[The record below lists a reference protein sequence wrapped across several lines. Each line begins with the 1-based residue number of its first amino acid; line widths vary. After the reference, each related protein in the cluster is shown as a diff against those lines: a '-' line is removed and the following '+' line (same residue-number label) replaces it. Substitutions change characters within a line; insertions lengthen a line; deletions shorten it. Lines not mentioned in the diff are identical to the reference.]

1 MNKLKLKNIG
11 LILIILAFHI
21 TAQSSDEQKFNEAVK
36 LFKDRKYQTSLTNFK
51 VISDKENPN
60 QTAAKFFVVKS
71 LIELKKYYEAEKA
84 AIEFLEKF
92 SSSKYADEVNILL
105 IKSFLEQKKY
115 KSAFRQSIDLLKSS
129 SSTSYKIDA
138 KSIAQ
143 KIAGNYLSSYD
154 LKEFSDKE
162 NDKKIKAFLL
172 YTLAELYSLE
182 GQSDKGIKILEE
194 IVNEYP
200 HTDEYFLAR
209 NLLSSNQ
216 NQQVKDEIIVGVI
229 LPLTDKDGKRNIAAE
244 EMLEGIKYA
253 FHEINF
259 NRDNKIGLLIRDS
272 KRNEEEI
279 RDIVQEFDSDKRV
292 KAVIGPVYS
301 DESEIVVSS
310 LSQTDLVFISPTAT
324 DEDLTENN
332 DQFYQANPPFTVR
345 GKVFAQYIFLKE
357 GNKNF
362 AILNSLEGYSP
373 ILAKSFA
380 DEFQRLGGNILSKE
394 TYRSKSV
401 DLSKQISNLS
411 QYLGELDGIYIPLS
425 DKADA
430 EIIISEMLKQN
441 FIVPVYGNQDWLNA
455 KGLETSSTISN
466 SLKITSDYFID
477 FTDKS
482 FTEFNQNFLNTIDK
496 EITRNVLYGYD
507 AAKYLVT
514 VLRAIQPTRNTVKL
528 KIDSGLKSN
537 GYHNNISFS
546 KKKRNLYLNILSYSD
561 GKFQLIEKYRGT
573 E

>member
-1 MNKLKLKNIG
+1 MNKLNLKTIG
-11 LILIILAFHI
+11 LILLILAFHI
-21 TAQSSDEQKFNEAVK
+21 AAQSSDEQKFNEAVK
-36 LFKDRKYQTSLTNFK
+36 LFKDRKYQTALTNFR

-71 LIELKKYYEAEKA
+71 LLELKKYSEAEKE

-129 SSTSYKIDA
+129 NSTSYKIDA

-143 KIAGNYLSSYD
+143 KIARIYLSSYD
-154 LKEFSDKE
+154 LKEYSDKE

-200 HTDEYFLAR
+200 QTDEYFLAR
-209 NLLSSNQ
+209 NSLGSNQ

-332 DQFYQANPPFTVR
+332 NQFYQANPPFTIR
-345 GKVFAQYIFLKE
+345 GKVFAQYIILKE
-357 GNKNF
+357 GKKNF

-394 TYRSKSV
+394 TYPSKSV

-430 EIIISEMLKQN
+430 EIILSEMLKQN

-482 FTEFNQNFLNTIDK
+482 FIEFNQNFLNTTDK

-528 KIDSGLKSN
+528 KIDSGIKSN

-546 KKKRNLYLNILSYSD
+546 KKKRNLYLNILNYSD